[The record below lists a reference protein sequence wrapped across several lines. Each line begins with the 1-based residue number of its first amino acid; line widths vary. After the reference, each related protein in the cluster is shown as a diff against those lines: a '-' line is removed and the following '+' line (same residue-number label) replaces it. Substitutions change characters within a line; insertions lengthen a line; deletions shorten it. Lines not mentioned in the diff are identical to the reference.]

1 MFSLIPTPY
10 KIMIAVT
17 LLVGSYT
24 TGYVKGKNTAKEI
37 IEKFK
42 LEYEQTIL
50 EIQKNQIKVDTKVVT
65 RYKDRVVYV
74 EKNNEQTQDLIKNI
88 GGDVI
93 LSNGWVYSHDSSARG
108 NVPDSTQGTDGT
120 PSGVK
125 ANEALGVVADNYT
138 QYEKVRKQLIEL
150 QDWVTE
156 TQKNVE
162 ASNKNKGKK

>member
-88 GGDVI
+88 GGDVV

-162 ASNKNKGKK
+162 ASNKNKGK

>member
-10 KIMIAVT
+10 KIMIAVA

-162 ASNKNKGKK
+162 ASNKNKGK

>member
-162 ASNKNKGKK
+162 ASNKNKGK

>member
-10 KIMIAVT
+10 KILAAVGI
-17 LLVGSYT
+17 LVASYT

-88 GGDVI
+88 GGDVV

-125 ANEALGVVADNYT
+125 ANEALGVIADNYT

-162 ASNKNKGKK
+162 AANKNKGKK

>member
-10 KIMIAVT
+10 KIMAAAAI
-17 LLVGSYT
+17 LVASYT

-88 GGDVI
+88 GGDVV

-125 ANEALGVVADNYT
+125 ANEALGVIADNYT